1 MPKWDSGLPPFAGPR
16 PGDFTA
22 VSIIRTSPSVPA
34 APSTSPEPRP
44 VPSSPPDSPSPGGRL
59 PAQVSLHPTD
69 AEPGPGWTGR
79 RACSPR
85 ATSEASRGVSP
96 AGFVRN
102 WTAWTSSRSRTPFP
116 TPTFSRA
123 TCSPTCPVFFPA
135 PSPRT
140 GAAGGSG

>member
-1 MPKWDSGLPPFAGPR
+1 MGLWASALFRSTAGRPHLAGP
-16 PGDFTA
+16 T
-22 VSIIRTSPSVPA
+22 VCTSPSAPA
-34 APSTSPEPRP
+34 APSTSPELRP
-44 VPSSPPDSPSPGGRL
+44 IPISRL
-59 PAQVSLHPTD
+59 PVPAQVTLRPAD

-85 ATSEASRGVSP
+85 ATSEASRSVSP
-96 AGFVRN
+96 AEFVRN

-140 GAAGGSG
+140 GVAGGSG